1 MAPDHPLG
9 QAELLADPPHL
20 VLEQR
25 PERLD
30 QLHPHVGG
38 QAADVVVRLDLRRD
52 ADLAARLDHVRVERA
67 LDEEAHVAQVVRPES
82 ARADSGL
89 AADDSF
95 PASSSKT
102 RMNSSPDDRALLLGL
117 RHAGEAGEEPLAGV
131 DVDERHVEVVAERL
145 DDLLGLVLPQEAVVD
160 EHARELVAHRLV
172 DEKGRD
178 GRVDATREAA
188 DHALGAH
195 LRPDALDL
203 LLDHGCGGPGRGHPG
218 DVVEEALEDPL
229 ALGRVHDLGVELD
242 AVEPLL
248 GVLER
253 RDRRR
258 LRRGGDARPGRRGGH
273 GVAVAHPDDLLGR
286 EIVEERPRAVQLDV
300 RLPVLGDVVRL
311 DGAAELA
318 GHELH
323 AVADA
328 ERRDAEAEDRRVGER
343 RALGV
348 DRGGAAG
355 QDQRRRIARAKL
367 VGAEPVRD
375 ELGVDARLAHP
386 SRDQLAVLAAEVEDE
401 HGPVLGGGLGRREGD
416 DLSLGDSSARPS

>member
-1 MAPDHPLG
+1 M
-9 QAELLADPPHL
+9 
-20 VLEQR
+20 
-25 PERLD
+25 
-30 QLHPHVGG
+30 
-38 QAADVVVRLDLRRD
+38 
-52 ADLAARLDHVRVERA
+52 
-67 LDEEAHVAQVVRPES
+67 RPES

-95 PASSSKT
+95 A
-102 RMNSSPDDRALLLGL
+102 RLLLEDADELLADDRALLLGL

-131 DVDERHVEVVAERL
+131 DVDERDVEVVAEGL
-145 DDLLGLVLPQEAVVD
+145 DDLLCLVLAQEAVVD

-178 GRVDATREAA
+178 GRVDATGEAA

-203 LLDHGCGGPGRGHPG
+203 LLDHGCGGPGRGDPG

-229 ALGRVHDLGVELD
+229 ALRRVHDLGVELD
-242 AVEPLL
+242 PVEPLL
-248 GVLER
+248 GILER
-253 RDRRR
+253 RDGRR
-258 LRRGGDARPGRRGGH
+258 LRRGRDAGAGRRGGH
-273 GVAVAHPDDLLGR
+273 RVAMAHPDDLIGR

-323 AVADA
+323 PVADA

-355 QDQRRRIARAKL
+355 EDQRCRIARAKL
-367 VGAEPVRD
+367 VGAEPVGD

-386 SRDQLAVLAAEVEDE
+386 SRDQLAVLPTEVEDE

-416 DLSLGDSSARPS
+416 DLSLGGNSARPS